1 MAMRVRA
8 NLVMLMVSSLVH
20 GAVKANADEESYPPI
35 ELLEFLGQWTDE
47 YGAEIDFELLEET
60 RFSETPD
67 VRRREDVDRS
77 VGDQF

>member
-1 MAMRVRA
+1 MV
-8 NLVMLMVSSLVH
+8 MVSSLVH
-20 GAVKANADEESYPPI
+20 GAVNANADEESFPPM

-60 RFSETPD
+60 RFSATPD
-67 VRRREDVDRS
+67 VRRREDIDRS